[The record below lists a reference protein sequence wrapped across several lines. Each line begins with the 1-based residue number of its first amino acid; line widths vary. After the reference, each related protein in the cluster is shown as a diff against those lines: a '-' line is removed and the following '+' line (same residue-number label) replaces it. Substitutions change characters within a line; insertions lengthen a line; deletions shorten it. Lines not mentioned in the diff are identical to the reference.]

1 MQIPIQLR
9 VPVDDARETP
19 FGGEPATA
27 KVHNQTDPNLT
38 EAEVDGLL
46 GDGADHQS
54 RQFAR
59 YAVLE
64 AAQDGG
70 TFASQW

>member
-1 MQIPIQLR
+1 
-9 VPVDDARETP
+9 
-19 FGGEPATA
+19 
-27 KVHNQTDPNLT
+27 
-38 EAEVDGLL
+38 L